1 MPGAMPAVFIIAPGE
16 VELKAIR
23 AQGPG
28 GQNVNKLSSAV
39 QLRFDIAASSLPP
52 EVKQRLLALRDHR
65 ITEDGVVVIKAQSH
79 RSQELNREDAM
90 RRLEQLVES
99 VARAPMQ
106 RRPTRPSFAE
116 RQRRLRGKA
125 QRSQIKATRARVHR
139 SIW

>member
-90 RRLEQLVES
+90 RRLEELVDS
-99 VARAPMQ
+99 VAQAPRT
-106 RRPTRPSFAE
+106 RRPTRPSFAS
-116 RQRRLRGKA
+116 RQRRLQGKA
-125 QRSQIKATRARVHR
+125 ERSQIKASRGRVHR

>member
-1 MPGAMPAVFIIAPGE
+1 MPGAMSAAFTIAPAE

-39 QLRFDIAASSLPP
+39 QLRFEIAASSLPP
-52 EVKQRLLALRDHR
+52 DVKQRLLALRDHR

-90 RRLEQLVES
+90 RRLEELVDS
-99 VARAPMQ
+99 VAQAPRT
-106 RRPTRPSFAE
+106 RRPTRPSFAS
-116 RQRRLRGKA
+116 RQRRLQGKA
-125 QRSQIKATRARVHR
+125 ERSQIKASRGRVHR